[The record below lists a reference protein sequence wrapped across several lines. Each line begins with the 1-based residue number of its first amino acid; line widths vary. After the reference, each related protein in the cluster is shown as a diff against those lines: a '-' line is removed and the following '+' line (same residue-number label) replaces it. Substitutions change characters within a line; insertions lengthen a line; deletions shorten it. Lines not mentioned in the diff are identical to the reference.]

1 MLYVYGALALTH
13 IFVQMLLGHLHY
25 RKTVRNEKKS
35 RDFDAYNGIYAPSVG
50 IIVPVYNEESDQL
63 EDALEYI
70 YENGYKGE
78 WKAYVVDDG
87 SKNYDE
93 VEGVYRKYE
102 EKAQYFRI
110 IRQKNAGKRS
120 AQVEALKQMARDG
133 FKPEI
138 VVTID
143 SDTIIEMGGLANIVQ
158 YFKDEK
164 IGAVSGNV
172 LAENKDVNILTKLIN
187 YRYWMAFNQE
197 RAAQSMFS
205 VLMCC
210 SGPFSAYRG
219 RVIRGLADKYVK
231 QSFFGKRCTYGDDR
245 HLTNLV
251 LEEGWKVVYASDAK
265 AKTHVPTTIKTY
277 LKQQLRWNKSFYREM
292 LWTLKA
298 VSKHNWYLIY
308 DLAMQFILPFMLMGA
323 LVHSMYVIAFVDPW
337 HAVAYA
343 EMVMAI
349 AVLRVSYGMIRTQDI
364 GFYWFLIYGF
374 FHVFVLIPNRLIAL
388 ATINDGKWGTR

>member
-164 IGAVSGNV
+164 IGAVSGV
-172 LAENKDVNILTKLIN
+172 VVVIQC
-187 YRYWMAFNQE
+187 F
-197 RAAQSMFS
+197 
-205 VLMCC
+205 
-210 SGPFSAYRG
+210 G
-219 RVIRGLADKYVK
+219 R
-231 QSFFGKRCTYGDDR
+231 
-245 HLTNLV
+245 
-251 LEEGWKVVYASDAK
+251 E
-265 AKTHVPTTIKTY
+265 
-277 LKQQLRWNKSFYREM
+277 
-292 LWTLKA
+292 
-298 VSKHNWYLIY
+298 
-308 DLAMQFILPFMLMGA
+308 
-323 LVHSMYVIAFVDPW
+323 
-337 HAVAYA
+337 
-343 EMVMAI
+343 
-349 AVLRVSYGMIRTQDI
+349 
-364 GFYWFLIYGF
+364 
-374 FHVFVLIPNRLIAL
+374 
-388 ATINDGKWGTR
+388 